1 MTLSQDLLVTSPD
14 IDFFQQLRVLE
25 SQARKRNG
33 EASAPIG
40 YDFPLYRE
48 FVDFCVVQSLVS
60 PYAAKVKLETLP
72 EQYGFQKQ
80 RLQVACFG
88 LTGPSGVLPQHYTEM
103 LAQRVRDKDSALSVL
118 LDGFNARAISFLY
131 RAWQK
136 NRLAVLEEQ
145 AQQQSASESSLPTRK
160 MLMGYTGLRHG
171 SPQQTAS
178 KDSSEEEDDLVVPSS
193 EDIAYYFSGYFSQ
206 RPRNANALTKMMS
219 HVLKCQVTLMPFF
232 GRWFDLDNTQQNVL
246 GSANCTL
253 GQSFVIGRSVYEGG
267 FSMRLKTEP
276 LSFKKFQQIRP
287 GGKLFDCL
295 QELLIAYLGP
305 DYWVDLQVVLKG
317 HERPALTLGQR
328 NANVPEL
335 ALGEGLW
342 LSSEPAAYDVA
353 DTIYSLN
360 R

>member
-1 MTLSQDLLVTSPD
+1 MTPSQDLLSKWPD
-14 IDFFQQLRVLE
+14 MDFFQHLRVLE
-25 SQARKRNG
+25 SHARKRSG
-33 EASAPIG
+33 SASAPIG
-40 YDFPLYRE
+40 YDYPLYQE
-48 FVDFCVVQSLVS
+48 FIDFCVVQSLVS
-60 PYAAKVKLETLP
+60 PYAAKVKAELMP

-103 LAQRVRDKDSALSVL
+103 LAQRQRDKDLSLSVL

-136 NRLAVLEEQ
+136 SRLAILEEQ
-145 AQQQSASESSLPTRK
+145 AQQQDLSEASLPTRK
-160 MLMGYTGLRHG
+160 MLMSYTGLRHG
-171 SPQQTAS
+171 ATSPDCSQMAS
-178 KDSSEEEDDLVVPSS
+178 EDEDDLVVPTS
-193 EDIAYYFSGYFSQ
+193 EEIAYYFSGYFSQ
-206 RPRNANALTKMMS
+206 RPRNANALTKIMS
-219 HVLKCQVTLMPFF
+219 HVLKCQVTLVPFF
-232 GRWFDLDNTQQNVL
+232 GRWFELDASQQNAL
-246 GSANCTL
+246 GGVNCSL
-253 GQSFVIGRSVYEGG
+253 GQSFVIGSSVYEGG

-295 QELLIAYLGP
+295 QELLLAYLGP

-317 HERPALTLGQR
+317 HERPALTFGQR
-328 NANVPEL
+328 KPNSPEL

>member
-1 MTLSQDLLVTSPD
+1 MTPSQDLLVTSPD

-33 EASAPIG
+33 DASAPIG

-60 PYAAKVKLETLP
+60 PYAAKLKLETLP

-145 AQQQSASESSLPTRK
+145 AQQQLASESSLPTRK
-160 MLMGYTGLRHG
+160 MLMSYTGLRHG
-171 SPQQTAS
+171 S
-178 KDSSEEEDDLVVPSS
+178 
-193 EDIAYYFSGYFSQ
+193 
-206 RPRNANALTKMMS
+206 
-219 HVLKCQVTLMPFF
+219 
-232 GRWFDLDNTQQNVL
+232 TQQNVL
-246 GSANCTL
+246 GSTNCTL

-328 NANVPEL
+328 NTKAPEL